1 MIKAILLDSFR
12 SIRSPARIDLAKITV
27 LCGPNSAGKS
37 SVGKALEFFTKLAS
51 GKPWE
56 ADKSGAPFGVVCNN
70 KQVRQDPLRIG
81 IEFSPDVDIK
91 DGPRLETHKNSFDT
105 YDLAG
110 HDYFWSESRDKVFRI
125 IVQCGGEF
133 DNYADLF
140 EIYID
145 GQLVLSLDND
155 ITFLDPLFRPD
166 NTGLLDDDIEQSVRG
181 NLRIHKSLAHTSLFV
196 FPDDSDGPDDFPSKS
211 IRKCIEENQGDW
223 SITRG
228 LSFNLFNSKPESS
241 QNPMVDADSF
251 NLSFFDD
258 EMSFIDSVAS
268 SYYNDQVLRVS
279 KMEFRKQLR
288 EILSGDSIAALKSR
302 LIEVLW
308 SDAINLRRFL
318 EGLFLRLDAALRI
331 RHVRGERPLISSK
344 VPYHLETHPS
354 LVGELGFPGQDFHL
368 RDYIQYWWK
377 NSSTLQKVKNKSKG
391 NSCDLVTHGLGNLMP
406 SLGRYSFSPQIYQL
420 TGIQDSSQYMKNL
433 GEPLLH
439 DLCNG
444 VIVYPYLNAPNGT
457 YLLDFQE
464 VGSGISFMMPIFSA
478 LTLSALTVVEQPELH
493 LHPRA
498 QCELGDVFIYAAT
511 NGKYSVVETHSEH
524 MILRL
529 SRRIRETSRKQLAKD
544 GLKLHPKDVLLYYFS
559 PSQEHGTTVHKI
571 RFDEHGEF
579 LDLWPDGFFAERTG
593 ELFD

>member
-56 ADKSGAPFGVVCNN
+56 ADKSGAPFTTAGNTT
-70 KQVRQDPLRIG
+70 RQDPLRIG
-81 IEFSPDVDIK
+81 IEFSPDINVE
-91 DGPRLETHKNSFDT
+91 DGPRLEAYKNSSDP
-105 YDLAG
+105 YALQLLDE
-110 HDYFWSESRDKVFRI
+110 FWEEHRDKVFR
-125 IVQCGGEF
+125 VVVECGGDY
-133 DNYADLF
+133 DNYSELL
-140 EIYID
+140 ELYLD
-145 GQLVLSLDND
+145 GQLILSIDNNF
-155 ITFLDPLFRPD
+155 TFLDPLFRPVVD
-166 NTGLLDDDIEQSVRG
+166 TGLLDDEIEQSVRG

-196 FPDDSDGPDDFPSKS
+196 FPDDPDDFPRKS
-211 IRKCIEENQGDW
+211 IRRCIEENYGDW

-228 LSFNLFNSKPESS
+228 LSFNLFGSKPESS
-241 QNPMVDADSF
+241 QTPMVDADSS

-258 EMSFIDSVAS
+258 EKSFIDSVSS
-268 SYYNDQVLRVS
+268 SYYNDQVLRLS
-279 KMEFRKQLR
+279 KTEFRKQLR

-302 LIEVLW
+302 FNAGLW

-318 EGLFLRLDAALRI
+318 EGLFLRLDASLRI
-331 RHVRGERPLISSK
+331 RYVRGERPLISSK
-344 VPYHLETHPS
+344 VPYHLETLPS
-354 LVGELGFPGQDFHL
+354 LVGELGFPGQDSHL

-377 NSSTLQKVKNKSKG
+377 SSSTPQKSKNKSKR
-391 NSCDLVTHGLGNLMP
+391 NSCDLVIEGLGNLMP

-420 TGIQDSSQYMKNL
+420 TGIEGSSQYMKNL

-439 DLCNG
+439 GLCNG
-444 VIVYPYLNAPNGT
+444 VIVYPYLKAPTGT

-478 LTLSALTVVEQPELH
+478 LTLSPLTVVEQPELH

-544 GLKLHPKDVLLYYFS
+544 GLKLHPKDALLYYFS

-579 LDLWPDGFFAERTG
+579 LDLWPDGFFAERAG